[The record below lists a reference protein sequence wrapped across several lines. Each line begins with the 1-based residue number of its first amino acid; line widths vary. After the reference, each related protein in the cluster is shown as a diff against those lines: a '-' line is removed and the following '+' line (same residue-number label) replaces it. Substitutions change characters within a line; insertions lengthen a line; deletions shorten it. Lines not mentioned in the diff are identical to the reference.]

1 MLPEIASNSVLIRSS
16 RSRQGLEYQTTNLG
30 VRSSNL
36 FGRAKLPPFRIKL
49 RTRGLDRPIVIGP
62 LLAQLSGEAKL
73 RQADIG

>member
-1 MLPEIASNSVLIRSS
+1 MHLNAISDILSSPKAKVTRSNRV
-16 RSRQGLEYQTTNLG
+16 GC
-30 VRSSNL
+30 
-36 FGRAKLPPFRIKL
+36 AKLPPFRIKL